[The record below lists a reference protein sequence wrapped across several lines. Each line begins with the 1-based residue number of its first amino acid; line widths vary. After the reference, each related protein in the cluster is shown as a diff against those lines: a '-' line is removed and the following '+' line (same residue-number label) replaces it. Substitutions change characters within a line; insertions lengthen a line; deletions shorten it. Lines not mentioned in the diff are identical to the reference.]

1 MRTPLV
7 ALAVVLTSAVLLGA
21 FADVVIFKDGTYEDG
36 TIKSATAESITIGT
50 PYGDVS
56 YPRNTFYV
64 FYQVDASRPGQHYYE
79 GGLAMLQL
87 HKKFTAKELFDKAI
101 AIDQRY
107 GPPSE
112 KVLQAYEPQP
122 GASTT
127 QQETNVR
134 TIRLQCAL
142 CGGTG
147 KVEGT
152 FGIRSSSTDAVP
164 GWFLASH
171 SVGGSPGGSSGSS
184 GSSSGGVESHIGTTS
199 VMMNC
204 PACSGKGYRILH
216 LRPDEGIC
224 PTCGGAGSVKGDTSS
239 SGTSGSSVT
248 FGTHETGS
256 SGSSSSSSS
265 SGSSSGATSLSAV
278 QYPPCKDC
286 GGRGIRPLA
295 MGGTLEG
302 LQEVGGGANP
312 GGSGIQP
319 GGGPGPGGGE
329 EMAGDEEQTAKAPV
343 EEEPGFFAKYKT
355 YLLLGLAAVLV
366 IGFFVAKS
374 GKK

>member
-7 ALAVVLTSAVLLGA
+7 ALAVVLMSTLLLGA
-21 FADVVIFKDGTYEDG
+21 FADVVIFKNGTYEDG
-36 TIKSATAESITIGT
+36 TIKSATAESITIAT

-56 YPRNTFYV
+56 YPRDTFYV
-64 FYQVDASRPGQHYYE
+64 FYQVDAAHPGQQYYE
-79 GGLAMLQL
+79 AGLAMLQL
-87 HKKFTAKELFDKAI
+87 HKKFAAKELFDKAS

-107 GPPSE
+107 AQAAE
-112 KVLQAYEPQP
+112 KALQAYEPNP
-122 GASTT
+122 GSSTT

-134 TIRLQCAL
+134 TIRLQCSL

-152 FGIRSSSTDAVP
+152 FGIRSQSTDALP
-164 GWFLASH
+164 DWFLASH
-171 SVGGSPGGSSGSS
+171 SVSGHGGSSG
-184 GSSSGGVESHIGTTS
+184 GSSGGTESHIGSTS

-224 PTCGGAGSVKGDTSS
+224 PVCGGAGSVKGDTSGSGGGS
-239 SGTSGSSVT
+239 SGNSVT
-248 FGTHETGS
+248 FGTGG
-256 SGSSSSSSS
+256 SGSSSSSNSS
-265 SGSSSGATSLSAV
+265 TSMSIAV
-278 QYPPCKDC
+278 QYPPCRAC

-302 LQEVGGGANP
+302 LQVVGGTTNP
-312 GGSGIQP
+312 GGGGDSGMEP

-329 EMAGDEEQTAKAPV
+329 EMAGDEGQTEEPPV
-343 EEEPGFFAKYKT
+343 EDEPGFFAKYKT

-366 IGFFVAKS
+366 IGLVVAKS